1 MWLLL
6 ALALHVGHCTPACL
20 SHPAHCAIH
29 FKGGLLGVN
38 ADVDLYRRASRAHI
52 QLKGAPIGGLLSGD
66 ATYDKH
72 YNVKLDESFSSAL
85 SRLRVNVL
93 SVYPSEDWTMVFVQ
107 VQLPFFLGRHTIRLR
122 RV

>member
-1 MWLLL
+1 MWFLL
-6 ALALHVGHCTPACL
+6 ALALHCP
-20 SHPAHCAIH
+20 IH

-52 QLKGAPIGGLLSGD
+52 ELRGVPIGGLISGD

-72 YNVKLDESFSSAL
+72 YNVKLDESFSRAL
-85 SRLRVNVL
+85 SRLRVSVL
-93 SVYPSEDWTMVFVQ
+93 SVYPSGDWTAVFVQ
-107 VQLPFFLGRHTIRLR
+107 VQLPFLMGRHTIRLR